1 MLAGLSPNTFP
12 ETLPKVEP
20 RITIKFTASAL
31 RFRFKSATTSASLSA
46 INYFVDMT
54 PREMAWHLDEESSK
68 EKLKTKR
75 LLYCA
80 LQTAILLHTRV
91 RVVALGESGWS
102 LIRTVTGEA
111 R

>member
-1 MLAGLSPNTFP
+1 
-12 ETLPKVEP
+12 
-20 RITIKFTASAL
+20 
-31 RFRFKSATTSASLSA
+31 
-46 INYFVDMT
+46 
-54 PREMAWHLDEESSK
+54 MAWHLDEESSK

>member
-20 RITIKFTASAL
+20 RTKDIKFTASAL

-46 INYFVDMT
+46 INYSVET
-54 PREMAWHLDEESSK
+54 KPRKMAWDLDEGSCN

-75 LLYCA
+75 LLKCA
-80 LQTAILLHTRV
+80 LRTHPPYG
-91 RVVALGESGWS
+91 GEGCDRGREW
-102 LIRTVTGEA
+102 LV
-111 R
+111 